1 MPSVLDQTVVA
12 IEGVSRQYGDVAAVD
27 NVSLQVP
34 RGIILGVIG
43 PSGSGKTTLIRMLTG
58 TLAPTSGRLVVLGQN
73 PRRFTRQAREKLG
86 YMPQHF
92 VLYEEL
98 TAAENVS
105 FVASLFGLLWPRR
118 GRRVAEVLKL
128 VDLWD
133 ARGRRARQLSGGMQR
148 RLELACALVHDPELL
163 FVDEP
168 TAGLD
173 PMLRAHVWDEFRRLR
188 ALKRTLVVT
197 TQYVGEAE
205 YCDLVAVLVRGR
217 LIALASPEDLRRMAF
232 GGDIVEIRTAQN
244 VEGMTL
250 EGLPGVRSVR
260 QSSARRLRITT
271 DDAGTAIP
279 RLVQEIQDSG
289 VQVVS
294 SSEYRPSY
302 DEVFAALVTQSES
315 AIHDDEEGTH
325 ERDRGAGLGLL
336 KAGRARPRFL
346 ARRSSRSCAGRA
358 RSSASFS
365 VRLSSWACSG
375 WATAASTDP

>member
-27 NVSLQVP
+27 NVTLQVP

-73 PRRFTRQAREKLG
+73 PRRFTRQARERLG

-173 PMLRAHVWDEFRRLR
+173 PMLRTHVWDEFRRLR
-188 ALKRTLVVT
+188 DLKRTLVVT
-197 TQYVGEAE
+197 TPN
-205 YCDLVAVLVRGR
+205 
-217 LIALASPEDLRRMAF
+217 IATRSPLWC
-232 GGDIVEIRTAQN
+232 G
-244 VEGMTL
+244 
-250 EGLPGVRSVR
+250 
-260 QSSARRLRITT
+260 
-271 DDAGTAIP
+271 
-279 RLVQEIQDSG
+279 
-289 VQVVS
+289 
-294 SSEYRPSY
+294 
-302 DEVFAALVTQSES
+302 AA
-315 AIHDDEEGTH
+315 
-325 ERDRGAGLGLL
+325 
-336 KAGRARPRFL
+336 
-346 ARRSSRSCAGRA
+346 
-358 RSSASFS
+358 
-365 VRLSSWACSG
+365 
-375 WATAASTDP
+375 